1 MKYLVLTLWAILI
14 LGFALFF
21 TDAYAE
27 DCKYKQIIKLDDNGE
42 VLSSKTEYI
51 CKGSKP
57 ILVLEPT
64 VTDQVEYTRPPVV
77 STYDYINHYTSNE
90 NRLDRILSLLY
101 SGS

>member
-1 MKYLVLTLWAILI
+1 MKYLVLSC
-14 LGFALFF
+14 ALLFSLN
-21 TDAYAE
+21 AYAP
-27 DCKYKQIIKLDDNGE
+27 DCKYEKTVTLDDAGQI
-42 VLSSKTEYI
+42 LSSKTEYV

-64 VTDQVEYTRPPVV
+64 VTDQVKHKRPPVV